1 MEDLSGPGETPMTTC
16 VVIGGQ
22 SFIGR
27 FLVLRLLRLRNW
39 IVRIAD
45 SSPILHTEQQY
56 HLFDAVS
63 SGRAAYFQVDARDKS
78 QLIRAIDGSSVVFY
92 VETADATV
100 YDLYECYKFIV
111 QGAKNVVNAC
121 WGCKVKQL
129 IYSSSADVV
138 FDGSCH
144 IRNGDESMPYPWK
157 YADMLTEMKAQ
168 AEALVLS
175 ANDCHGLLTCA
186 LRPSNVFGP
195 KDTCLVHFVVNQA
208 NSIWAKF
215 ILGSGDT
222 LSDFTY
228 VENVAHAH
236 VCAAEALV
244 TRTVSV
250 AGKAFFV
257 TNCEP
262 MNYWKFISR
271 LYEGLGYQRPRLS
284 LPSKLLRFVL
294 LLVKWTRS
302 KLGSEPEV
310 SDLLRCAQFV
320 VESSLLTRTFNCTAA
335 MEHIKYSPI
344 VTMEEGIALTVK
356 SFSHLAKGSS
366 TSKDIHYIEL
376 SKAEAMLGYGKVA
389 DILLWR
395 DEMETFSSF
404 LATAGLFY
412 WFFVSERTF
421 ISSTAGLLLVPTFF
435 LIVISLLPVN
445 ILQKMPLPRLEIS
458 DGTMRSLIKKAA
470 CVWNEGVHLVKSL
483 AQGENWILFSKVVI
497 PLYVLKLII
506 SHSFAMLVAAALV
519 SAFTSFFIYEQYEEE
534 VDEFSRLAF
543 IVAKCA
549 WTLLVT
555 SLPAP
560 IASLFSTDDE
570 LDEKPTRL
578 PK

>member
-1 MEDLSGPGETPMTTC
+1 M
-16 VVIGGQ
+16 
-22 SFIGR
+22 
-27 FLVLRLLRLRNW
+27 
-39 IVRIAD
+39 
-45 SSPILHTEQQY
+45 
-56 HLFDAVS
+56 
-63 SGRAAYFQVDARDKS
+63 
-78 QLIRAIDGSSVVFY
+78 
-92 VETADATV
+92 
-100 YDLYECYKFIV
+100 
-111 QGAKNVVNAC
+111 
-121 WGCKVKQL
+121 
-129 IYSSSADVV
+129 
-138 FDGSCH
+138 
-144 IRNGDESMPYPWK
+144 
-157 YADMLTEMKAQ
+157 
-168 AEALVLS
+168 
-175 ANDCHGLLTCA
+175 
-186 LRPSNVFGP
+186 
-195 KDTCLVHFVVNQA
+195 
-208 NSIWAKF
+208 
-215 ILGSGDT
+215 
-222 LSDFTY
+222 
-228 VENVAHAH
+228 AHAH

-250 AGKAFFV
+250 AGKAFFI

-271 LYEGLGYQRPRLS
+271 LYEGLGYQRPSLR
-284 LPSKLLRFVL
+284 LPSKLLSFVL
-294 LLVKWTRS
+294 PLVKWTCS

-310 SDLLRCAQFV
+310 SGLLRCAQFV
-320 VESSLLTRTFNCTAA
+320 VESSFFTRTFNCSAA

-366 TSKDIHYIEL
+366 ASKDIHYVEL
-376 SKAEAMLGYGKVA
+376 SKAELMLGYGKVA

-483 AQGENWILFSKVVI
+483 AQGENWILFLKVVI

-519 SAFTSFFIYEQYEEE
+519 SAFTSFLIYEQYEEE
-534 VDEFSRLAF
+534 IDEFSRLAF

-549 WTLLVT
+549 CILLVK
-555 SLPAP
+555 SLPSP
-560 IASLFSTDDE
+560 IASLFSTEDE
-570 LDEKPTRL
+570 LDEKPTQL
-578 PK
+578 TK